1 MKKIPDMR
9 DYASTRVFPGKRIL
23 TGKAA
28 ARAIFRARPE
38 NLTNHPDYN
47 FYEERMDASS
57 EVFLPTVG
65 QVEVTAAPG
74 WKNYRTLLVN
84 AGMAVG
90 VALFTYL
97 ASVDWSEYIR
107 ADYVAYVLIII
118 NMFLRL
124 LTAGPAMSNVTVKEI
139 K

>member
-1 MKKIPDMR
+1 M
-9 DYASTRVFPGKRIL
+9 TH
-23 TGKAA
+23 
-28 ARAIFRARPE
+28 PE

-47 FYEERMDASS
+47 FYEERMS
-57 EVFLPTVG
+57 EATAEVNLPTVG
-65 QVEVTAAPG
+65 PVEVTAAPG
-74 WKNYRTLLVN
+74 WKNYRTLLIN

-90 VALFTYL
+90 VALFSYL
-97 ASVDWSEYIR
+97 ASVDWTEYMR

-124 LTAGPAMSNVTVKEI
+124 LTAGPAMSNVTVKEL